1 MQERGGSIVNIASV
15 YGSVGVA
22 KAPLRVTAD
31 HGVIGLTKAAAV
43 EYAADDLRINAVCP
57 SFVDTSMQVRTGT
70 LIHPE
75 ERQAA
80 VDAHPMRRFASP
92 EEVAQAVLWLASDRA
107 SFVTGQ
113 AIHVD
118 GGYTAQ

>member
-1 MQERGGSIVNIASV
+1 
-15 YGSVGVA
+15 
-22 KAPLRVTAD
+22 
-31 HGVIGLTKAAAV
+31 
-43 EYAADDLRINAVCP
+43 
-57 SFVDTSMQVRTGT
+57 MQVRTGT

>member
-1 MQERGGSIVNIASV
+1 
-15 YGSVGVA
+15 
-22 KAPLRVTAD
+22 
-31 HGVIGLTKAAAV
+31 
-43 EYAADDLRINAVCP
+43 
-57 SFVDTSMQVRTGT
+57 
-70 LIHPE
+70 
-75 ERQAA
+75 
-80 VDAHPMRRFASP
+80 MRRFASP